1 MERYQQTTLS
11 ISDNMVDIMLRPLLN
26 SLPSLDRCHGSAD
39 SHGSC
44 TSRWSWTHGLCAT
57 LFTGVTQALS
67 RMANDSDFIQPCN
80 IIKFCTEFIFIVTY
94 KIYISQTNSIA
105 YEVESLSVLTIL
117 ANARQYALNCTY
129 CIYDNRIDDNRPCTH
144 MYITVTVQR
153 SHKQYYIQIW

>member
-11 ISDNMVDIMLRPLLN
+11 ISDNMVDMLRPLLN

-44 TSRWSWTHGLCAT
+44 TSRRSWTHGLCAT

-67 RMANDSDFIQPCN
+67 RMAKNSDFTQPCN

-117 ANARQYALNCTY
+117 ANARQYIPNCTHY
-129 CIYDNRIDDNRPCTH
+129 IHDNRPCI

-153 SHKQYYIQIW
+153 SHKQYYIQI